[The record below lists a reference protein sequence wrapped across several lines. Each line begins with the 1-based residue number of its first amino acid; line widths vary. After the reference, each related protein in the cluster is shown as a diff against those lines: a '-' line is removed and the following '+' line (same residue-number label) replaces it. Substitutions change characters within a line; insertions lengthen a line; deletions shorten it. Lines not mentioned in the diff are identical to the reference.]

1 MSLQAV
7 DLGLGS
13 CIVCDTLYIE
23 EKINEYLNIK
33 VYEQICGFIIG
44 YPIFDTP
51 PRQKKDVKEL
61 ML

>member
-1 MSLQAV
+1 MPLLPLLLEI
-7 DLGLGS
+7 DNL
-13 CIVCDTLYIE
+13 VCDTLYIE
-23 EKINEYLNIK
+23 DEINDYLGITGF
-33 VYEQICGFIIG
+33 EQICGFIIG